1 MLWSSEIW
9 NSWKGKHRSEQV
21 DNVSN
26 HHYLIM
32 QRMVFAKE
40 FAKNLHD
47 GRISDEPSRLES
59 AENKALQNLCYI
71 VSQGD
76 SLSWFI
82 VLSVFF
88 MSCFY
93 ETLTKNSKCI
103 IVFWL
108 HCTPRSLRLFLKRII
123 WICRQQH

>member
-1 MLWSSEIW
+1 
-9 NSWKGKHRSEQV
+9 
-21 DNVSN
+21 
-26 HHYLIM
+26 M

-82 VLSVFF
+82 VLSSLCPVSMRLSQRTVNALSYFD
-88 MSCFY
+88 
-93 ETLTKNSKCI
+93 CI
-103 IVFWL
+103 VL
-108 HCTPRSLRLFLKRII
+108 HD
-123 WICRQQH
+123 H